1 MGRVSDERRTMK
13 DLLKRTSLVAVLA
26 LTALL
31 AVSVATAGAHRGG
44 PGGKGGPRG
53 ASASAFVTEAAKQ
66 LEVTRAK
73 LVDAIEKAAA
83 TRIDEAA
90 EDGDL
95 EAARAADL
103 KEEAADNLRFAID
116 ISRTRTVAANLG
128 VTTAKLNTEFR
139 DARRALATARI
150 NDALADGD
158 IDADEAAELKEE
170 LADADVPGYKPG
182 GFGFGFG
189 GGFGHGHRGFGK

>member
-1 MGRVSDERRTMK
+1 MK

-44 PGGKGGPRG
+44 PGSPGGKGGPRG

-83 TRIDEAA
+83 TRIDEAV

-182 GFGFGFG
+182 GFGFG

>member
-1 MGRVSDERRTMK
+1 MK
-13 DLLKRTSLVAVLA
+13 DLLKRSSLIAALA

-31 AVSVATAGAHRGG
+31 AVSVATASAHRGDPG
-44 PGGKGGPRG
+44 GPGGPGVPGGKGGLRG
-53 ASASAFVTEAAKQ
+53 ASASALVTEAAKQ
-66 LEVTRAK
+66 LDVTRAK

-83 TRIDEAA
+83 TRIDEAV

-95 EAARAADL
+95 DAGDAADL
-103 KEEAADNLRFAID
+103 KEEAADHLRFAMD

-128 VTTAKLNTEFR
+128 VATAKLNTEFR

-158 IDADEAAELKEE
+158 IDADEAAELKDE
-170 LADADVPGYKPG
+170 LADADVPGYKG

-189 GGFGHGHRGFGK
+189 FGHGPSRLR